1 MRIGPGVVM
10 YHEWRDWSV
19 NPYLVGPSMWIR
31 DGKLLV
37 GEKVVLPLPVD
48 QWFHLEVAAKV
59 GTNADAKWKLTV
71 TLPGG
76 QPEGF
81 DFAAGSPKFGNLTWV
96 GWSSSAEAKTVFYL
110 DNIKLTNVK

>member
-1 MRIGPGVVM
+1 M
-10 YHEWRDWSV
+10 
-19 NPYLVGPSMWIR
+19 
-31 DGKLLV
+31 
-37 GEKVVLPLPVD
+37 D

-81 DFAAGSPKFGNLTWV
+81 DFSRPAARSSANLTWV